1 VFSAGNWYA
10 WLSTAGY
17 IGFGPFGF
25 GLADSIPTAGD
36 FDGDGKADPA
46 IYLKGYWFAWLSS
59 INYLTIAATVTD
71 DVNAYPVT
79 ADFDG
84 DGYCDLAIV
93 SASGVWYARLS
104 TAGYQRLGP
113 FMFDASGWRFLPDFN
128 SITRTNAE

>member
-104 TAGYQRLGP
+104 TAGYQKLGP
-113 FMFDASGWRFLPDFN
+113 FTFDASGWRFL
-128 SITRTNAE
+128 E